1 MIVGSGLVAKGFS
14 WYQDKDESFVFAS
27 GVSNSTTADRQ
38 AFERERSLLTNKLQ
52 ENPDALVVYFGTCS
66 VYDPAQ
72 QSTPY
77 AKHKLAMEALIQKQ
91 CNRYRIFR
99 IPNLAGATPNPHT
112 ILNYLYQHV
121 VSGERFE
128 LWQHA
133 ERNIIDITDT
143 FHLCHYI
150 VRENLFPQQ
159 IINIANPVNY
169 RVADIVQAIELLCG
183 KKGNYTLVE
192 KGSRPQ
198 IDIEPI
204 RPLIT
209 TLGLDFSDG
218 YLHRMIRKYL
228 VTDDVQKGKN

>member
-14 WYQDKDESFVFAS
+14 WYQDKDEYLVFAS
-27 GVSNSTTADRQ
+27 GVSNSPTADRQ